1 MVKMNSSDNQQDV
14 SENAVF
20 RLGFRAF
27 FLTASLFAVVS
38 MMVWMA
44 ELIFSIKL
52 LPETISPAY
61 WHAHEMIYGYTLA
74 VIAGFL
80 LTAVKNWT
88 NIQTLHGWSLCVL
101 VSLWLLARVATL
113 ILGEPAL
120 MAGLILDNMFIVYL
134 SVALTIPVVKAKLWK
149 NMVVVSQ
156 LYFLLIG
163 NVIYSLGMLG
173 LFQDGQRIGI
183 YIGLYMI
190 LSLIFML
197 SRRVVPMFI
206 ERGVGYSVTLKN
218 HGWVDTSCFVLFFLF
233 AVSDVFFYNPALPA
247 SLAAVLCVLHSIRLW
262 GWYTRG
268 IWKKPLLWVI
278 YVAYAW
284 MIAAFALKAVSVI
297 FAIPVSLV
305 IHAFTVGGIGMM
317 TLGMMPRISLGHT
330 GRDINNPPTGV
341 TIMFL
346 MLLVAGVVRV
356 FFPMISAEN
365 YQLWVALSQGL
376 WILAF
381 TLFVYLYARI
391 LLRPRID
398 GRWG

>member
-14 SENAVF
+14 SENALF

-183 YIGLYMI
+183 YIGLYMV

-233 AVSDVFFYNPALPA
+233 AVSDVFFNNPALPA

-262 GWYTRG
+262 GWYTHG

-317 TLGMMPRISLGHT
+317 TLGMMSRISLGHT

-391 LLRPRID
+391 LLRARID